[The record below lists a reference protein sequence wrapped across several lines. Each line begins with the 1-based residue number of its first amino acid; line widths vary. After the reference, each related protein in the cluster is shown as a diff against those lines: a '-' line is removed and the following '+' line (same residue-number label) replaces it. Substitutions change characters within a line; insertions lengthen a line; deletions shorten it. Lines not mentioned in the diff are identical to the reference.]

1 MAFWRSMAK
10 KYNFGRTELLPVRT
24 DSQRLAAYLAKYL
37 SKGERKAED
46 KGARL
51 YILLVKSFASLYAKF
66 FMV

>member
-1 MAFWRSMAK
+1 MAK

-37 SKGERKAED
+37 SKGERTTED
-46 KGARL
+46 KGAQACIVL
-51 YILLVKSFASLYAKF
+51 IKSFESLYTKF